1 MIQAV
6 RNGSARALLT
16 LTAAALIVA
25 WLLPGRP
32 VPIYDGVGAPDE
44 PYRYVR
50 VPPGV
55 AIRTQPPTTAKLT
68 VPVTDGVPSVIELA
82 TLEQGP
88 QAEADIL
95 DQGLSVPSGAGSAS
109 SLTATLVPL
118 APEAGGNGPKI
129 DGNVYR
135 LGWTAGTAAV
145 QFVNHGTDL
154 LYLRATVGPP
164 PRAVLLYRPRP
175 NEVWRP
181 LATDLAG
188 ADIYSALI
196 QGSGDYALTRQPL
209 PATPGTRG
217 AHSAVS
223 PGLLIVAILV
233 VGMVAIV
240 LIVRLLRIRRMP

>member
-1 MIQAV
+1 VIHAV
-6 RNGSARALLT
+6 RAGSARALLT
-16 LTAAALIVA
+16 LTAIALVIA

-50 VPPGV
+50 VPPDV
-55 AIRTQPPTTAKLT
+55 AIRTQPPTTAKLS

-82 TLEQGP
+82 TSEQGP
-88 QAEADIL
+88 QAEADIV
-95 DQGLSVPSGAGSAS
+95 DRGLSVSSAS
-109 SLTATLVPL
+109 ASLLTATLVPL
-118 APEAGGNGPKI
+118 APDPSGNGPKI

-145 QFVNHGTDL
+145 RFVNHGSDL

-164 PRAVLLYRPRP
+164 PRAVFLYRTRP
-175 NEVWRP
+175 NDAWRP

-196 QGSGDYALTRQPL
+196 QGPGDYALTREPL
-209 PATPGTRG
+209 PATSATPS
-217 AHSAVS
+217 AHSGVS
-223 PGLLIVAILV
+223 PGLLIVAVLV
-233 VGMVAIV
+233 IGMVAIV
-240 LIVRLLRIRRMP
+240 LIIRLLRVRRVP